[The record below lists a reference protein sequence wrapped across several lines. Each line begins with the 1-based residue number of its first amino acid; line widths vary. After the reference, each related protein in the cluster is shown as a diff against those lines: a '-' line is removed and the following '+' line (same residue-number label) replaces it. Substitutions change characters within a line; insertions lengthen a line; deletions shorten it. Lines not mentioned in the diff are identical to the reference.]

1 MREFKGEAVSVTPG
15 ASSVAPEG
23 TERGGTERSGTYRS
37 LAPQRVSSVPPQTL
51 SARFW
56 GADLSRDLPRVLSR
70 DGVQAVRGDLGRVGE
85 FLKQAFPTF
94 TEEELGAD
102 LSPRMLEAKG
112 RYLRTASDLIELR
125 HLDRTVGVLV
135 GAPEDWSTYYIRIFA
150 FAPDYQRFG
159 LLRRFVRE
167 CIFEPLRAHH
177 VERVCADTSPL
188 NIAMSRALSEL
199 HFYVTGH
206 QLSERWGPLVRYTK
220 FLDPTCEAAF
230 RTRFEGTA
238 PPRTVRRRK
247 EEP

>member
-1 MREFKGEAVSVTPG
+1 MAISERIASTASIGKAVFREVS
-15 ASSVAPEG
+15 EQ
-23 TERGGTERSGTYRS
+23 SGTFDKLS
-37 LAPQRVSSVPPQTL
+37 PQRLTEK
-51 SARFW
+51 FW
-56 GADLSRDLPRVLSR
+56 GLDLCADLPKTLTR
-70 DGVQAVRGDLGRVGE
+70 DGVHAVPGELERVRA
-85 FLKQAFPTF
+85 FLASGFPTL
-94 TEEELGAD
+94 TQEGLGVA
-102 LSPRMLEAKG
+102 PNANMLDAKR
-112 RYLRTASDLIELR
+112 RYLRVACELIEVR
-125 HLDRTVGVLV
+125 HGERTVGVLV